1 MAIISKSH
9 SSMIGVTSAEI
20 NNGGL
25 TVGGP
30 KGDPTST
37 YNSNYTRGNDNGIL
51 NKYASNRPTIANV
64 NARYNTAFTGCP
76 PCIS

>member
-1 MAIISKSH
+1 MAIIIKGH
-9 SSMIGVTSAEI
+9 AAMIGVTSAEI

-51 NKYASNRPTIANV
+51 NKYASNLPTIADV
-64 NARYNTAFTGCP
+64 NAKYDSRFTGCS
-76 PCIS
+76 PCI